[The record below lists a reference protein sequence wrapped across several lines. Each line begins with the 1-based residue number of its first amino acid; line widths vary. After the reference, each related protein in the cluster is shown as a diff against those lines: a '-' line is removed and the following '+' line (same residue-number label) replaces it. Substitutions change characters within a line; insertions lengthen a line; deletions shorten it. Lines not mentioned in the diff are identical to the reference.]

1 MIKCTAK
8 LKSISPYGQSR
19 HYNEPKLEK
28 ESAKDYEARTWRL
41 RAHTNQTGQMFIP
54 PMAFKNCLSEA
65 AKYLSMQIPG
75 KGKAT
80 YTKHF
85 EAGVMVTDP
94 LPLNIH
100 VDKVPGLWLFVPAD
114 GKRGSG
120 KRVEKCFPVI
130 PEWQGDLAF
139 YILDETIT
147 EDVFR
152 YHLEQAGKFIG
163 IGFFRPRN
171 NGYFGRFEV
180 VKMTWE
186 TNQ

>member
-1 MIKCTAK
+1 VGEDTFLSQVAK
-8 LKSISPYGQSR
+8 AVQ
-19 HYNEPKLEK
+19 EFQE
-28 ESAKDYEARTWRL
+28 
-41 RAHTNQTGQMFIP
+41 Q
-54 PMAFKNCLSEA
+54 
-65 AKYLSMQIPG
+65 
-75 KGKAT
+75 
-80 YTKHF
+80 
-85 EAGVMVTDP
+85 
-94 LPLNIH
+94 
-100 VDKVPGLWLFVPAD
+100 KVPIQKLADRITSIFVPTILAVALVTFLIWLFVPAD